1 MKTDKKIRHDI
12 ELYYFNN
19 DDKKIHGLQNI
30 NNKYVG
36 YIYQNN
42 RKGFTLSRNHGLST
56 WIYSVGEFSEHLS
69 KNYLFKK

>member
-19 DDKKIHGLQNI
+19 DNRVLHGLQNI
-30 NNKYVG
+30 NNKYIG

-42 RKGFTLSRNHGLST
+42 RKGFTLSRNHD
-56 WIYSVGEFSEHLS
+56 I
-69 KNYLFKK
+69 KKRFKTI